1 MKLRTM
7 ATCFFFDNVFIGK
20 KVNVVLVLIK
30 QCLRYNLQTAFTF
43 TMLGLVLAFENWAW
57 HNIFPSDDL
66 SKQY

>member
-1 MKLRTM
+1 MYLS
-7 ATCFFFDNVFIGK
+7 AK

-57 HNIFPSDDL
+57 LNIFPSDDL